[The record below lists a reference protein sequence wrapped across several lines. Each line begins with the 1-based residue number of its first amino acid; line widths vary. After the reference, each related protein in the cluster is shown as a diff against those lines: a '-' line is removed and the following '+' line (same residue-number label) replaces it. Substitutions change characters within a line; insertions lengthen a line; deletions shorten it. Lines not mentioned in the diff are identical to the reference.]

1 MPKTDVTADFL
12 AFLDASPSPWHASSE
27 AARRLEDAGFR
38 ELRESDPEWRTGEGE
53 GLFLRRAGSIVAWIM
68 PHGAPRALVLGLAH
82 TDSPCLRLKPR
93 PEQGVLGCRRLA
105 TEAYGGILNHTWLDR
120 ELRVAGRVAVGSEA
134 GLREELVD
142 LDGFRPIVPS
152 LAIHLDRTINERGLV
167 LDRERHLAPLAGLDH
182 PTAPSLEER
191 IARQIGCGKDEVLGW
206 DLCLVDSAPAALAG
220 VGDLVVSGRLDNLSS
235 CHALLGALLNLEPSS
250 SGTLPVVAL
259 FDGEEVGS
267 QTSEG
272 AQSRFLPRL
281 LDRLLKASGLSTEQ
295 TQVLLA
301 DGFVVSC
308 DMAHAVHPNHPERH
322 DPRHAPVL
330 GKGPVLKWNAGMR
343 YASSASGTARMR
355 LAAGRAGVPLQIFAM
370 RADLACGSTV
380 GPVVATTLGMEGV
393 DCGAPMLS
401 MHASRETMA
410 LSDHLESM
418 RLYRALLEGR

>member
-1 MPKTDVTADFL
+1 MPRTDPASDFL
-12 AFLDASPSPWHASSE
+12 SFLDASPSPWHACE
-27 AARRLEDAGFR
+27 EVAKRLEEVGFR
-38 ELRESDPEWRTGEGE
+38 ELRETDAKWQVGEGE
-53 GLFLRRAGSIVAWIM
+53 GLFVRRAGSIVAWIM
-68 PHGAPRALVLGLAH
+68 PKGTPASIVLGLAH

-93 PEQGVLGCRRLA
+93 PETAATGCRRLA

-120 ELRVAGRVAVGSEA
+120 ELRVAGRVAIGDQTD
-134 GLREELVD
+134 LREELLD

-152 LAIHLDRTINERGLV
+152 LAVHLDRTVNERGLV
-167 LDRERHLAPLAGLDH
+167 VDRERHLAPLAGLDH

-191 IARQIGCGKDEVLGW
+191 IARKIGCEAANVLGW
-206 DLCLVDSAPAALAG
+206 DLCLVDSAPAALVG
-220 VGDLVVSGRLDNLSS
+220 TGDLVASGRLDNLSS
-235 CHALLGALLNLEPSS
+235 CHALLGALLDLEPSS
-250 SGTLPVVAL
+250 TGSLPVVAL

-267 QTSEG
+267 QISEG
-272 AQSRFLPRL
+272 AQSRFLPRTL
-281 LDRLLKASGLSTEQ
+281 ERLLGAAGLVPERIQ
-295 TQVLLA
+295 ALLA

-308 DMAHAVHPNHPERH
+308 DMAHAVHPNHSDKH

-343 YASSASGTARMR
+343 YSSTASGTARAR
-355 LAAGRAGVPLQIFAM
+355 LAAGRAGVPLQVFAM

-380 GPVVATTLGMEGV
+380 GPIVAASLGMDGV
-393 DCGAPMLS
+393 DCGAPMLA